1 MWILILTLIIGLL
14 ILLFARKFQN
24 TNHLSSF
31 VSENESFVDNVLYTF
46 EIVAVR
52 SFQQNLKQIVA
63 SQAKENLI
71 EVTANLISEPSNK
84 FDKNA
89 IKVQI
94 NGLNVGY
101 LSRNDAQQFAEIS
114 MDKKVAAVI
123 NEEDGVYSVKLAIQ
137 NLEDLKD

>member
-1 MWILILTLIIGLL
+1 MWIIILTLIIGLL

-52 SFQQNLKQIVA
+52 SFQQNLKQIVD

>member
-1 MWILILTLIIGLL
+1 MWILVLTLIIGLL

>member
-123 NEEDGVYSVKLAIQ
+123 NEEDGVYSVKLDIQ

>member
-52 SFQQNLKQIVA
+52 SFQQNLKQIVD

>member
-14 ILLFARKFQN
+14 IWLFARKFQN

>member
-1 MWILILTLIIGLL
+1 MWILVLTLIIGLL

-52 SFQQNLKQIVA
+52 SFQQNLKQIVD